1 MVSNL
6 ARGSRVLVTGAAGF
20 IGSHLVQ
27 GLLAQGVDV
36 VGIDRR
42 CIKSDSIAALNLA
55 EVTDHP
61 RLTLIEGD
69 LLKVDLLKV
78 AEGVDRVFHLAA
90 VPGVRPS
97 WGDFEDYL
105 ISNVLATQRVLT
117 ACEQL
122 GVARLVYASS
132 SSVYGPADKPSTEDD
147 PTRPISPYGVTK
159 LAGENLCL
167 AHALRLGSRLSVTA
181 LRYFTVYGPRQRP
194 DMAIG
199 RILAAS
205 LTGEQYAI
213 FGDGSQRREFTFV
226 DDVVEATIAAANVV
240 LPAAV
245 INIGGGS
252 TASMIDVIGLARETT
267 GNPVPLT
274 AINRQA
280 GDVPATAAD
289 LSRARDL
296 LGYEPRTD
304 LRTGM
309 ALHAQ
314 WLRQLP
320 PKRLLA
326 YAPPAEVTDQE
337 ESTCSL

>member
-1 MVSNL
+1 
-6 ARGSRVLVTGAAGF
+6 
-20 IGSHLVQ
+20 LVQ
-27 GLLAQGVDV
+27 GLLARGFDV

-42 CIKSDSIAALNLA
+42 GVESDSIAALNLA
-55 EVTDHP
+55 EVTGHP
-61 RLTLIEGD
+61 KLTLVESD

-78 AEGVDRVFHLAA
+78 SEGVDRVFHLAA
-90 VPGVRPS
+90 IPGVRPS

-105 ISNVLATQRVLT
+105 TGNVLATQRVLT

-122 GVARLVYASS
+122 GVAKLVYASS

-147 PTRPISPYGVTK
+147 ATRPISPYGVTK

-167 AHALRLGSRLSVTA
+167 AHALRPASRLSVTA

-199 RILAAS
+199 RMLAAA

-213 FGDGSQRREFTFV
+213 FGDGTQRREFTFV
-226 DDVVEATIAAANVV
+226 DDVVEATIAAADVV

-245 INIGGGS
+245 INVGGGS

-274 AINRQA
+274 ALDRQA
-280 GDVPATAAD
+280 GDVPSTAAD

-309 ALHAQ
+309 ALHVR

-320 PKRLLA
+320 PERLLA
-326 YAPPAEVTDQE
+326 YAPPPATTDQE